1 MRTAAES
8 NLKKSFLSWC
18 ISLLRRI
25 RTEHFSSETVREAR
39 TKINSNQERFNSSNE
54 FMHIMWTA
62 FFLGAICQDN
72 KFVRLKQFQK
82 LVLRASSRF
91 QTLET
96 TTSTRPFHLSGN
108 LRWNTTDEGF
118 FKHYLSEFE
127 NAQTHITLL
136 AFLWANFAP
145 VQFPLLNIDSI
156 ALLTCSFTWLA
167 QINEVLNFQFML
179 ANSCRSPSLSIR
191 SGTSI
196 TRTSWWPGKR
206 VVLIVSN
213 SRVNLELIMK
223 FIL

>member
-8 NLKKSFLSWC
+8 NLKKSLLSWC

-96 TTSTRPFHLSGN
+96 TTRTRPFHLSGN
-108 LRWNTTDEGF
+108 LWWNTNYEVF
-118 FKHYLSEFE
+118 FLTFLEWLWE
-127 NAQTHITLL
+127 CTTHIMHLSIC
-136 AFLWANFAP
+136 
-145 VQFPLLNIDSI
+145 NINIPPSSG
-156 ALLTCSFTWLA
+156 T
-167 QINEVLNFQFML
+167 
-179 ANSCRSPSLSIR
+179 RSPS
-191 SGTSI
+191 
-196 TRTSWWPGKR
+196 PGHPPHPR
-206 VVLIVSN
+206 VC
-213 SRVNLELIMK
+213 
-223 FIL
+223 F